1 MTWGQTRPVYCSRH
15 VFRHRADDAVVWVS
29 GLSVKPSD
37 FVEVLDFLCSPPHV
51 YYPEVC
57 VVAKTRSCLD
67 VIPVLDDTVNI

>member
-1 MTWGQTRPVYCSRH
+1 M
-15 VFRHRADDAVVWVS
+15 WVS

-67 VIPVLDDTVNI
+67 VIPILDDTVNI